1 MLVVMKT
8 FPGLSASMILLGGI
22 TSAASQPATGFFP
35 FPKGRYWLYEGTVK
49 FTQGVEVKE
58 KKITGWKSEVVD
70 TVDGKDFKAALLKG
84 CPQELSWFEEGR
96 ERGDII
102 FILTSDGEFFDI
114 RGDDDLA
121 KKFAQIKATGT
132 LPAGL
137 IDGEAIL
144 FKTTM
149 KEGDRF
155 GDPEQTKLGPR
166 YCWVVTDIST
176 AKPDH
181 PVRGVPADKEFTTY
195 TLTFRTSPDQA
206 NLSFTRDLGI
216 TFYEYVH
223 HGTKG
228 DCEMRLV
235 ETGDKSPERA
245 KPEPTPR

>member
-1 MLVVMKT
+1 MLIPMKS
-8 FPGLSASMILLGGI
+8 FLMLSGIPILLGGI
-22 TSAASQPATGFFP
+22 TSAEIQPATGFFP
-35 FPKGRYWLYEGTVK
+35 FPKGRYWLYDGTVK
-49 FTQGVEVKE
+49 FTQGVEVKA

-70 TVDGKDFKAALLKG
+70 TVEGKDFKAALLKG
-84 CPQELSWFEEGR
+84 DPRDLKWYEEGR
-96 ERGDII
+96 ERGDVM
-102 FILTSDGEFFDI
+102 FILTSDGEFHDFS
-114 RGDDDLA
+114 GGDDLA
-121 KKFAQIKATGT
+121 KKFAQIKATGA
-132 LPAGL
+132 LPADL
-137 IDGEAIL
+137 IDGETNL
-144 FKTTM
+144 FKTPM

-176 AKPDH
+176 AKPDQ

-195 TLTFRTSPDQA
+195 TLTFRTSPDHA

-245 KPEPTPR
+245 TPEPTP